1 MVIDLI
7 EQCTII
13 EIRFIGVVPSAKVI
27 DTPQIDSQFK
37 FICIFLQDFC
47 IGRTISIGSDQ
58 PLCLITVQIIN
69 PSVSILAQPSVA
81 IVDDNA
87 DANGTQ
93 EVSRQYLEYLY
104 SDEAQRLIGTYG
116 L

>member
-27 DTPQIDSQFK
+27 DTPQIDSQIK

-58 PLCLITVQIIN
+58 PLCLITAQIFKILPAYFLRALVVQ
-69 PSVSILAQPSVA
+69 Q
-81 IVDDNA
+81 
-87 DANGTQ
+87 
-93 EVSRQYLEYLY
+93 
-104 SDEAQRLIGTYG
+104 
-116 L
+116 